1 VLFLNLAFLTIEY
14 IFACLGMGYLIWQVP
29 RMRDTGIRVS
39 SGIKLTTSFL
49 LGLGILANLWLLIA
63 LSGWFSPV
71 VVRIT
76 SLLLAIIGIATHH
89 KIIPEFL
96 HKAIEIIV
104 GSFKSRWGWKLVFSL
119 TILLCLGW
127 ATSLGRSPF
136 GDGSDF
142 YLAIA
147 KVIASSHQLRP
158 LPGYEEFT
166 SIGLQG
172 EMHFAALMSL
182 GSVDAA
188 QLFPWP
194 VTLAGA
200 MMFVAL
206 AGRAGLGRH
215 GQWLV
220 LTMLFTSSALIELSG
235 SGKIDLFA
243 TALGFAA
250 YYWAVRVRDTE
261 GTMAIWLAGIF
272 MGLALLA
279 KISYI
284 LTFIPSVTIIILWGL
299 LSKDPQTASYTVR
312 FRRSLPLV
320 LVCIAGFLISVTPHL
335 LKNHVLFENSFAPF
349 GTGTT
354 GFKDQTWYGPETI
367 RRILLTLP
375 LALTFGEYWAQLGNL
390 SPLVLAFSPLL
401 PYIPRS
407 RPLLNSLLFILTISA
422 MTGMLCW
429 FVLRP
434 SVLAPRYFMACLF
447 LLLIPVAA
455 GAEAIVLNQARSE
468 ILNNIIISVT
478 ILTILATGT
487 YHLDRVFFPHL
498 TYRYLIG
505 EASRCEKEPEYCR
518 TMTVNSLAGPGT
530 RVFMDNYLRYWLRP
544 DLIQCALTR
553 EEIRSYIDLETP
565 QQRWSFIYGRGFEL
579 IPIFNIPNRAEVLVR
594 ADMEHL
600 PDWLQVVEVKNGSDV
615 LLQLTSTDESHKP
628 LVGCKQT
635 TPPAWDLFNIIS
647 S

>member
-1 VLFLNLAFLTIEY
+1 VLFLNPAFLTVEY
-14 IFACLGMGYLIWQVP
+14 ILACLGMGYLIWQAVSI
-29 RMRDTGIRVS
+29 RNTGIALS
-39 SGIKLTTSFL
+39 SGVKLTTLFL
-49 LGLGILANLWLLIA
+49 LGLGILANIWLLIA
-63 LSGWFSPV
+63 LAAWFSPV
-71 VVRIT
+71 VVQIT
-76 SLLLAIIGIATHH
+76 SLLLAIVGIAGNY
-89 KIIPEFL
+89 KIILEFL
-96 HKAIEIIV
+96 RKAIEIIV
-104 GSFKSRWGWKLVFSL
+104 DSFKVNWGWKLAFSL

-147 KVIASSHQLRP
+147 RVMANSHQLRP

-200 MMFVAL
+200 MMLLAL

-220 LTMLFTSSALIELSG
+220 LIMLFTSSALIELSG
-235 SGKIDLFA
+235 TGKIDLFA
-243 TALGFAA
+243 AALGFAA
-250 YYWAVRVRDTE
+250 YYWAVRVRDTD
-261 GTMAIWLAGIF
+261 GTMAICLAGAF
-272 MGLALLA
+272 TGLALVA

-284 LTFIPSVTIIILWGL
+284 VTFIPSITIMILWSL
-299 LSKDPQTASYTVR
+299 LSKDPQVDSHILR
-312 FRRSLPLV
+312 IRRSLPLI
-320 LVCIAGFLISVTPHL
+320 LVCMAGFLISITPHL
-335 LKNHVLFENSFAPF
+335 IKNHVLFENPLAPF
-349 GTGTT
+349 GMGTA

-367 RRILLTLP
+367 QRILLTLP
-375 LALTFGEYWAQLGNL
+375 LALTFGEYWAQLGNV
-390 SPLVLAFSPLL
+390 SPLVLAFSPLVL
-401 PYIPRS
+401 YIPRPK
-407 RPLLNSLLFILTISA
+407 RVLNSLVLILTVSA

-434 SVLAPRYFMACLF
+434 SVLAPRYFMACLL

-455 GAEAIVLNQARSE
+455 GTEAMVLNQTKSE
-468 ILNNIIISVT
+468 IFNTIIISVT
-478 ILTILATGT
+478 ILTILVTGS
-487 YHLDRVFFPHL
+487 YQLDRTFFPSL
-498 TYRYLIG
+498 TYRYMIG

-518 TMTVNSLAGPGT
+518 TMTVNSLAAPGT

-553 EEIRSYIDLETP
+553 DEIRSYVELERP
-565 QQRWSFIYGRGFEL
+565 EQRWSFIYGRGFEL
-579 IPIFNIPNRAEVLVR
+579 VPIFNVHNRPEDLVR
-594 ADMEHL
+594 ADMEHI
-600 PDWLQVVEVKNGSDV
+600 PDWLEVVEVRNGSDI
-615 LLQLTSTDESHKP
+615 LLQLTSRDESHKP

-635 TPPAWDLFNIIS
+635 TPPAWDLFNIINS
-647 S
+647 